1 MALVLQA
8 YTFAQQYVS
17 SYLHP
22 TPTKSPMGLK
32 LGVISTA
39 QINPAASKLTTRI
52 SSATAVRVNGSLYYL
67 DIGGE
72 ADPVK
77 VIHPAETHPDVI
89 LYAIAS
95 RDLNSAK
102 QAEQKYHFKKAYG
115 SYQDLIEDAE
125 VDIVYI
131 SLPNALHFEWA
142 AKALRAGKHVLC
154 EKPFT
159 SNADEA
165 RKLVQLAKE
174 KNLVCE
180 EAVCNTSLSTS
191 FSSSCS
197 LTTLCSFI
205 GNSIRPLT
213 YSARFL
219 IRESTAAYFAPMP

>member
-52 SSATAVRVNGSLYYL
+52 SLATAVRVNGSLYYL
-67 DIGGE
+67 DIGE

-95 RDLNSAK
+95 RDLDSAK
-102 QAEQKYHFKKAYG
+102 QVAQKYHFKKAYG
-115 SYQDLIEDAE
+115 SYQDLIEDAD

-180 EAVCNTSLSTS
+180 EAVCNTSLSTC
-191 FSSSCS
+191 FK
-197 LTTLCSFI
+197 LFTDNLRSFI

-219 IRESTAAYFAPMP
+219 TRESTAAYFAPMP